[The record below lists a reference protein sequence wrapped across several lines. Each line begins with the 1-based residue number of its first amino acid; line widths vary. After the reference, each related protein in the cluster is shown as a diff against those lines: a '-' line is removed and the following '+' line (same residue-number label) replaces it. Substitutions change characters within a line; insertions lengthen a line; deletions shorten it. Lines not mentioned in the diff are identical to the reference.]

1 MARPLCLVTG
11 ASAGIGAACA
21 RTFARHGYDLCLTAR
36 RGDRLE
42 ALAVELREAFGAE
55 SICVAADLAAPGAV
69 DAILHAVADR
79 GRSPDALV
87 NNAGFSIA
95 GAYLDSAWADQAR
108 FLQVMTATMAEFA
121 HRLIPAM
128 VARRQ
133 GRIINVASVAG
144 LLPGAAG
151 HTLYGAAK
159 AFVIKMSESLHLEL
173 RPVGVHVTALC
184 PGFTISE
191 FHDAN
196 GTRDLVSRLP
206 KWMWL
211 DADTIA
217 EEAYRAV
224 EANRPLCVPGLPY
237 KAIVAL
243 ARSVPE
249 SWAVSA
255 TGRYSKHFRKA

>member
-21 RTFARHGYDLCLTAR
+21 RAFARHGYDLALTAR

-42 ALAVELREAFGAE
+42 ALAVELRQVFGAE
-55 SICVAADLAAPGAV
+55 SICVTADLAAPGAV
-69 DAILHAVADR
+69 DAILQAVADR
-79 GRSPDALV
+79 GRTIDALV

-95 GAYLDSAWADQAR
+95 GSYLDTHWEDQAR
-108 FLQVMTATMAEFA
+108 FLQVMTTTMAEFA
-121 HRLIPAM
+121 HKVIPAM
-128 VARRQ
+128 TERRL
-133 GRIINVASVAG
+133 GRIVNVASVAG
-144 LLPGAAG
+144 LAPGAAG

-173 RPVGVHVTALC
+173 RTSGVHVTALC
-184 PGFTISE
+184 PGFTFSE
-191 FHDAN
+191 FHDVN

-211 DADTIA
+211 DADKIA
-217 EEAYRAV
+217 EEAYLAV
-224 EANRPLCVPGLPY
+224 EANRPLCIPGLPY

-243 ARSVPE
+243 SRSVPE

-255 TGRYSKHFRKA
+255 LGRYSNRFRKA

>member
-11 ASAGIGAACA
+11 ASSGIGAACA
-21 RTFARHGYDLCLTAR
+21 KAFARHGYDLCLTAR
-36 RGDRLE
+36 RSDRLE
-42 ALAVELREAFGAE
+42 ALAVELRQNFGAD
-55 SICVAADLAAPGAV
+55 SICVSADLATPGAV
-69 DAILHAVADR
+69 DAILQAVADR
-79 GRSPDALV
+79 GRRIDALV

-95 GAYLDSAWADQAR
+95 GAYLESDWQDQAR
-108 FLQVMTATMAEFA
+108 FMQVMTTTMAEFA
-121 HRLIPAM
+121 HKLIPAM
-128 VARRQ
+128 VERRY
-133 GRIINVASVAG
+133 GRIVNVASVAG
-144 LLPGAAG
+144 LAPGAAG

-173 RPVGVHVTALC
+173 RIKGVHVTALC
-184 PGFTISE
+184 PGFTYSE
-191 FHDAN
+191 FHDVN

-211 DADTIA
+211 DADKIA

-224 EANRPLCVPGLPY
+224 EANRPLCIPGAPY

-249 SWAVSA
+249 SWAVS
-255 TGRYSKHFRKA
+255 TMGRYSNRFRKA